1 MSESCPVDVVVVDD
15 DESVRWVIEQTLDL
29 ANISYASASNGVR
42 GIQIIEEHAP
52 SLAIIDVKLGAM
64 NGLDVVRSIKD
75 SVNTKV
81 LLVTGYANTIADK
94 LSGLPVLGVLE
105 KPFDIQDLLT
115 IVQQAIRTPA

>member
-29 ANISYASASNGVR
+29 ANISYASASNGIQ
-42 GIQIIEEHAP
+42 GIQMIKEHTP

-94 LSGLPVLGVLE
+94 LSGLPVLRVLE